1 MTIAGGP
8 EQRQPLGR
16 LLARALRRRCPRC
29 GEKVFEGWFKMH
41 ERCPRCAHLYERE
54 SGYWVMAIV
63 INTAVMEAL
72 FAILFL
78 TVIVASMPD
87 VDWRSLL
94 VALVITN
101 GIFPV
106 FFYPFSKTIWVA
118 IDLYLHPSDPT

>member
-1 MTIAGGP
+1 MTAAGSS
-8 EQRQPLGR
+8 QTRQPLGR
-16 LLARALRRRCPRC
+16 LLGRALRRRCPRC
-29 GEKVFEGWFKMH
+29 GEKVFEGWFKMY

-78 TVIVASMPD
+78 SVVLASMPD

-94 VALVITN
+94 IALVITN
-101 GIFPV
+101 GMFPV

-118 IDLYLHPSDPT
+118 IDLYMHPNDPT